1 MKKIFY
7 MMLTAALALTAQS
20 AVSEL
25 HAAKTG
31 STDTPLWMRYPN
43 ISPDGTKIAFSYQGD
58 IYYVPAAGGEA
69 VRLTFTEDYEYQP
82 VWSPDSRTVA
92 FASDRFGGMDI
103 FTVGIE
109 GGKAVRLTTHSGT
122 EAPLAFSPDGKYIYF
137 SAAIQD
143 PASSALWSGSWLT
156 ELYRVPVTGGRP
168 EQIAANPI
176 CSISFDTDGKSFL
189 YYDRTGSE
197 NIWRKHHTSSVARN
211 IFYYNAADGDNRQP
225 RRGPRPYLHRSRPD
239 GLPQRA

>member
-1 MKKIFY
+1 MKRIFC
-7 MMLTAALALTAQS
+7 LIASAALALS
-20 AVSEL
+20 AAVQL
-25 HAAKTG
+25 HAAASAG
-31 STDTPLWMRYPN
+31 DTPLWMRYPA
-43 ISPDGTKIAFSYQGD
+43 ISPDGSKIAFSYQGD

-69 VRLTFTEDYEYQP
+69 VRLTTTADYDTQP
-82 VWSPDSRTVA
+82 VWSPDGRTIA

-109 GGKAVRLTTHSGT
+109 GGKAVRLTTHSGVET
-122 EAPLAFSPDGKYIYF
+122 PLAFSPDGQWIYF

-156 ELYRVPVTGGRP
+156 ELYRIPVTGGRP

-176 CSISFDTDGKSFL
+176 CSVSFDTDGKSFL

-197 NIWRKHHTSSVARN
+197 NIWR
-211 IFYYNAADGDNRQP
+211 P
-225 RRGPRPYLHRSRPD
+225 
-239 GLPQRA
+239 